1 MISIKRF
8 SKKAIS
14 VLIAIIMVISVIP
27 MTAMAAPASDLPANM
42 IDSHILRALEY
53 TGYDVQAQKDN
64 GTLYQSGSYSSKTP
78 ANIRSNIHYGTAL
91 SGKETVANATTK
103 TGLAPD
109 IAKFEQ
115 YGLCCAG
122 FVTYYVCNYL
132 PNIEGVDTQFITNA
146 INATGWNS
154 QAVVTWQ
161 KALDNLIAAGQ
172 IEKIGTN
179 PSNVD
184 RSKLAPGDLII
195 FGNDEDSTTHI
206 GVYSGTYNGRDFM
219 IHLGSDM
226 GPEIMPVD
234 WMSNSSNGAKTS
246 DPNGYYHL
254 PQEIYKNDGYIEV
267 TKKDTDGKALA
278 NAVFTA
284 TDSSSGKQYILGPTD
299 SNGYAKVTVPYGTY
313 TIKETSFPT
322 NYRAYGTSSWTAT
335 INSNTP
341 NGTYSFSAVNEL
353 IPGSCKVIKVS
364 EDGKVDGIEFRLRG
378 NGVDKT
384 AATSNGGIAV
394 FDNLKPGVY
403 TVAEEFLDYYLPN
416 SIQNVTIVSGQTAI
430 VNFSNTLKRGD
441 LKVTKKSDDKKVS
454 GLEFKLTG
462 TSMSSEKIEQYAV
475 TNSSGIATFNDVL
488 ISGDVRYTL
497 TEINTPDKYV
507 VPKSQSVE
515 IKWNETT
522 KVTVENKLKRGDVK
536 VQKSSE
542 DGKIDSIRFNF
553 YGTTLGGEEFNRRL
567 QTGDEGWCR
576 ISGLPISGNEPY
588 IVEEVNVPSYYVPNE
603 PQEFFIK
610 QNELTMVYFHNE
622 LKRGS
627 LTVTKT
633 SEDGFVEGM
642 KFRLQGTSDSGIL
655 VDEYA
660 TTDKNG
666 IARFENILIGSNYT
680 LSEVNTPERY
690 VVPGTKVLDIKW
702 NKTTETTVH
711 NVLKKWRANVFKI
724 DGYLYQPKPLSIE
737 ESETKPLALSSNV
750 SNSDELVDLYGYP
763 FGIAQGNATLKGAIY
778 GVYKNGELVD
788 TYTTD
793 KNGWFITKYYPV
805 GDNNKW
811 TIKEI
816 SPSQGY
822 LLDETIYTINSDPGY
837 YSEELNTEYLN
848 VLEAVIRGKIEIF
861 KHYGDGNTTDLVTP
875 EENAVFQVYLKS
887 AGSYDN
893 AKSTERSELV
903 TNSYGYAI
911 TKDLPYGVYVVKQ
924 VAGKEGKELM
934 SPFEVTI
941 SDNGRTHPFFINNA
955 TFEADIEIV
964 KKDAETGKVIPAS
977 GIGFKVRNKDTGEYV
992 VQHINYPTPTDIE
1005 IYYTDVTGKLML
1017 PNALPYGNYEIIE
1030 QNTCHGY
1037 ILDTTPVAFKVDG
1050 KKDVVTVV
1058 KSNYAQKGTIT
1069 ITKSGEVFSSVT
1081 EKDGIY
1087 QPVYEIKGLKGA
1099 TYEVVATEDV
1109 ITLDGTLRYE
1119 KGQVVATI
1127 TTGKDGTAT
1136 TEPLYLGKYEIT
1148 ETKAPY
1154 GMVIKK
1160 EPVTVELTYAGELI
1174 EVTNTSASFTNER
1187 QKIVIDLK
1195 KSMEKDQVFNIG
1207 FNDEITNVQFG
1218 LYAAK
1223 DMLAADGKVIPKNA
1237 LIETA
1242 YCDKDGHITFETD
1255 LPVDASVYIKE
1266 ISTDCHYI
1274 LDDEFYHVNFAYAGQ
1289 ETENV
1294 HITLNDGEV
1303 IENKIIRGNII
1314 GKKVDEDGFE
1324 ICGALF
1330 GLFSADETDFTE
1342 DSAILTCKSNE
1353 IGVFYFTNVPYGKY
1367 IVREIKAAPAFVL
1380 NETCYEVNIKEDG
1393 DIVEIGVENKFLTG
1407 TVKTI
1412 KVDKDY
1418 PENTLAGA
1426 VFEIYVDVNG
1436 NKEFDKDIDILIGE
1450 MSEGENGIYTM
1461 GNLRYNGYFLHEKTA
1476 PEGFLK
1482 DDGYY
1487 YFEIRENGAVIN
1499 IKNQAGIG
1507 FTNQA
1512 IKGNVEVI
1520 KVDAEFT
1527 DTKLFGAV
1535 FKIYED
1541 TNKNGEYDKNDKFIT
1556 KLKDTDGIYRAE
1568 DIRYGNYFLTEETAP
1583 VGFVV
1588 DTTVY
1593 CFEIRNHGETIVIS
1607 NTEDGLFTNK
1617 AITGEL
1623 EITKTDLADGMPL
1636 ENVGFRIKDK
1646 DGNVVA
1652 EEYTDK
1658 NGVVKFTL
1666 RYGKY
1671 TYTEFAALEGYI
1683 EDTEEYP
1690 FEITKDGQVIKVKMT
1705 NEKIPTPDEPESPKT
1720 GDASKSFWLGLG
1732 AVSLGGL
1739 ISLAFIYFKQ
1749 KNTDTDDEE

>member
-1 MISIKRF
+1 MTSIKSF
-8 SKKAIS
+8 SKKAIA

-27 MTAMAAPASDLPANM
+27 ITAMAAPASDLPANM
-42 IDSHILRALEY
+42 VDSAILRALEY

-91 SGKETVANATTK
+91 SGKETVANSSTK

-146 INATGWNS
+146 INATVWNS

-172 IEKIGTN
+172 IEKIGTS
-179 PSNVD
+179 PSNVN

-219 IHLGSDM
+219 IHLGNDM

-254 PQEIYKNDGYIEV
+254 PQDIYKNDGYIEV

-313 TIKETSFPT
+313 NIKETSLPT
-322 NYRAYGTSSWTAT
+322 NYRAYGTFSWTAT

-384 AATSNGGIAV
+384 VTTSNGGIAV
-394 FDNLKPGVY
+394 FDNLKPGIYSV
-403 TVAEEFLDYYLPN
+403 TEEFLEHYIPN
-416 SIQNVTIVSGQTAI
+416 SIQNVTIVSGQTSI
-430 VNFSNTLKRGD
+430 VNFSNTLKRGN
-441 LKVTKKSDDKKVS
+441 LQVKKTSKDNIVE

-462 TSMSSEKIEQYAV
+462 TSMSGETIEQYAV
-475 TNSSGIATFNDVL
+475 TNSSGIATFKNVL
-488 ISGDVRYTL
+488 VSGKVKYVL
-497 TEINTPDKYV
+497 TEINIPDKYEP
-507 VPKSQSVE
+507 PKAVSVA
-515 IKWNETT
+515 INWNETT
-522 KVTVENKLKRGDVK
+522 QVTVENKLKVGSIEIK
-536 VQKSSE
+536 KTSE
-542 DGKIDSIRFNF
+542 DGKIHGVQFS
-553 YGTTLGGEEFNRRL
+553 YSGTALCGKKYSGRL
-567 QTGDEGWCR
+567 QTSSKGYCYM
-576 ISGLPISGNEPY
+576 SNFPISGNEPY
-588 IVEEVNVPSYYVPNE
+588 VITEQYDISSYYEPTE
-603 PQEFFIK
+603 PQEVYIK
-610 QNELTMVYFHNE
+610 WNETTQVHFHNK
-622 LKRGS
+622 LKRGN

-633 SEDGFVEGM
+633 SEDGYVEGM
-642 KFRLQGTSDSGIL
+642 TFWLRGTSNSGIA
-655 VDEYA
+655 VNEFA
-660 TTDKNG
+660 TTDENG
-666 IARFENILIGSNYT
+666 IARFENILIGDDYVLT
-680 LSEVNTPERY
+680 EYLTPMKYFEPPEQI
-690 VVPGTKVLDIKW
+690 VDIKW
-702 NKTTETTVH
+702 NETTEAKFH
-711 NVLKKWRANVFKI
+711 NILKRWCVEIYKV
-724 DGYLYQPKPLSIE
+724 DSELYSKDR
-737 ESETKPLALSSNV
+737 
-750 SNSDELVDLYGYP
+750 NSKE
-763 FGIAQGNATLKGAIY
+763 AQGDATLKGAVY
-778 GVYKNGELVD
+778 GVYKDGALAD

-793 KNGWFITKYYPV
+793 ENGFFKTKNYV
-805 GDNNKW
+805 CGDGW
-811 TIKEI
+811 TIREI
-816 SPSQGY
+816 TPSQGY
-822 LLDETIYTINSDPGY
+822 LLDKTVYEMDVQPELQNVDVRHMY
-837 YSEELNTEYLN
+837 YKYQEK
-848 VLEAVIRGKIEIF
+848 VIKGKIEIY
-861 KHYGDGNTTDLVTP
+861 KHFGDGNKTDFVTP
-875 EENAVFQVYLKS
+875 EENAVFQVHPKS

-934 SPFEVTI
+934 PPFEVTI
-941 SDNGRTHPFFINNA
+941 SDNGRTYPFFINNA

-1017 PNALPYGNYEIIE
+1017 PSALPYGNYEIIE

-1037 ILDTTPVAFKVDG
+1037 VLDTTPVAFKVDG
-1050 KKDVVTVV
+1050 KKDVVTVT

-1069 ITKSGEVFSSVT
+1069 ITKSGEVFSSVA
-1081 EKDGIY
+1081 ENDDIY
-1087 QPVYEIKGLKGA
+1087 QPIYETKGLKGA

-1136 TEPLYLGKYEIT
+1136 TEPLYLGKYEIR
-1148 ETKAPY
+1148 EVKAPY
-1154 GMVIKK
+1154 GMVLNTK
-1160 EPVTVELTYAGELI
+1160 PVNVELVYAGELI
-1174 EVTNTSASFTNER
+1174 EITNTSASFTNER

-1195 KSMEKDQVFNIG
+1195 KSMEKDQVFNVG

-1223 DMLAADGKVIPKNA
+1223 DMTAADGKVIPKNA

-1242 YCDKDGHITFETD
+1242 YCDIDGHITFKTD
-1255 LPVDASVYIKE
+1255 LPVDTSVYVKE
-1266 ISTDCHYI
+1266 INSDCHYI
-1274 LDDEFYHVNFAYAGQ
+1274 LDDEFYHVNFVYAGQ
-1289 ETENV
+1289 ETEAV
-1294 HITLNDGEV
+1294 HITLNDGET
-1303 IENKIIRGNII
+1303 IQNKIKRGTII

-1330 GLFSADETDFTE
+1330 GLFGADETDFTE
-1342 DSAILTCKSNE
+1342 DTAILTCKSNE
-1353 IGVFYFTNVPYGKY
+1353 IGVFYFTNAPYGKY

-1380 NETCYEVNIKEDG
+1380 NETSYEVNIKNDG

-1436 NKEFDKDIDILIGE
+1436 NKEFDKDIDILLGE

-1487 YFEIRENGAVIN
+1487 YFEIRENGVVIHIEN
-1499 IKNQAGIG
+1499 EAGVG
-1507 FTNQA
+1507 FINKA

-1541 TNKNGEYDKNDKFIT
+1541 TNKNGEYDKSDKFVT
-1556 KLKDTDGIYRAE
+1556 KLTDTDGIYRAT
-1568 DIRYGNYFLTEETAP
+1568 DIRYGSYFLIEKTSP
-1583 VGFVV
+1583 IGFLA
-1588 DTTVY
+1588 DTNV
-1593 CFEIRNHGETIVIS
+1593 FKFDIRNDGETIVIS
-1607 NTEDGLFTNK
+1607 NTEDRLFINK

-1623 EITKTDLADGMPL
+1623 EITETDLADGKPL
-1636 ENVGFRIKDK
+1636 AKVGFRVKDEN
-1646 DGNVVA
+1646 GNTVA
-1652 EEYTDK
+1652 EGYTDK

-1683 EDTEEYP
+1683 EDTKEYP
-1690 FEITKDGQVIKVKMT
+1690 FEITEDSQVIKVKIT
-1705 NEKIPTPDEPESPKT
+1705 NEKISVPKEPTSPQT
-1720 GDASKSFWLGLG
+1720 GDKSLTGFWIGLG
-1732 AVSLGGL
+1732 SVSLGGL

-1749 KNTDTDDEE
+1749 KNDSNDEE